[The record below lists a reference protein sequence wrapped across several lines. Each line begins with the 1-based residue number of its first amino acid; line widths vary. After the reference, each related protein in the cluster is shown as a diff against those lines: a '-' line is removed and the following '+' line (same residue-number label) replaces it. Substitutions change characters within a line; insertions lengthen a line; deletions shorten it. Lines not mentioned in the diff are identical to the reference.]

1 MSTSYVLFADL
12 KAARCLNTT
21 DIHLLRRN
29 DVERLLEC
37 YNDVLRRKHQEIIK
51 ICCNIEKLLE
61 FQVEAELQTEFELLQ
76 IGKKQEGNYSKLK
89 VNYLT
94 LKSLI
99 FKRSKIWI
107 LCLNSNALGSH
118 ITLIFIRIKH
128 TNPARSTEI
137 PLNCLYSGERKQRVN
152 YCSNNFFR
160 AIVPKKN
167 IFRAD
172 LSVI

>member
-1 MSTSYVLFADL
+1 MSCYLLHLVF
-12 KAARCLNTT
+12 T
-21 DIHLLRRN
+21 DRVEIHNIVNLRN

-118 ITLIFIRIKH
+118 ITLIFIVFSNGTVFFWNGLYVNFQFLTICRNFKRNV
-128 TNPARSTEI
+128 TFSARKYHYEI
-137 PLNCLYSGERKQRVN
+137 NVCKWFTATFY
-152 YCSNNFFR
+152 
-160 AIVPKKN
+160 I
-167 IFRAD
+167 
-172 LSVI
+172 

>member
-1 MSTSYVLFADL
+1 MMVLRLQQKLNRTAKKGVLFSIGVSCYL
-12 KAARCLNTT
+12 LHLVFT
-21 DIHLLRRN
+21 DRVEIHNIVNLRN

-118 ITLIFIRIKH
+118 ITLIFI
-128 TNPARSTEI
+128 
-137 PLNCLYSGERKQRVN
+137 VF
-152 YCSNNFFR
+152 SNGTVFF
-160 AIVPKKN
+160 
-167 IFRAD
+167 
-172 LSVI
+172 